1 LNGANDNTTVQ
12 RKIDEVR
19 ARTLAAEKEIRK
31 AFDTHSNKLSKVARN
46 KRARDMKGYE
56 ESAFAIARREIVEEA
71 EIMATGGDERGRES
85 GAVKKRKAS
94 SGEGDVGGK
103 GAGDANADV
112 ATAPPL
118 VETASVEK
126 DKEEEEEDKETT
138 VIETLITENAN
149 KVEEKT
155 EEHRN
160 DKETEEEEFFEPSLV
175 LKTDSGTELDIKNFQ
190 SSADVAPEQ
199 RRYLTFLQ
207 KHLSVILGV
216 GSRSSD

>member
-1 LNGANDNTTVQ
+1 MITTVL

-31 AFDTHSNKLSKVARN
+31 VFDTHSNKLSKIARS

-56 ESAFAIARREIVEEA
+56 ESAFAIARREIVEDA
-71 EIMATGGDERGRES
+71 ERMATWGDERGRES
-85 GAVKKRKAS
+85 GAAKKRKAS

-103 GAGDANADV
+103 GAGEANADV
-112 ATAPPL
+112 ATVPPL
-118 VETASVEK
+118 VETASVEE

-149 KVEEKT
+149 KVEEKKEEEKT

-160 DKETEEEEFFEPSLV
+160 DKETEEEAFFEPSLV

>member
-1 LNGANDNTTVQ
+1 MITVQ

-19 ARTLAAEKEIRK
+19 ARTLAAEEAIRVV
-31 AFDTHSNKLSKVARN
+31 FDTHSKRLSKIARN

-85 GAVKKRKAS
+85 GAAKKRKAS
-94 SGEGDVGGK
+94 SREGDVGGK
-103 GAGDANADV
+103 GVGEANADV

-118 VETASVEK
+118 VETASVEE
-126 DKEEEEEDKETT
+126 DKEEEEDKETT
-138 VIETLITENAN
+138 VIETLITENVN
-149 KVEEKT
+149 KVEKKKEEEKT

-175 LKTDSGTELDIKNFQ
+175 LKTDSGAELDIKNFQ

-199 RRYLTFLQ
+199 RRYFTFLQ
-207 KHLSVILGV
+207 KRLGVILGV

>member
-1 LNGANDNTTVQ
+1 M
-12 RKIDEVR
+12 R

-31 AFDTHSNKLSKVARN
+31 VFDAHSNKLSKIARS

-71 EIMATGGDERGRES
+71 ERMATWGDDGGRES
-85 GAVKKRKAS
+85 GAAKKRKAS
-94 SGEGDVGGK
+94 SGEGDVEGK
-103 GAGDANADV
+103 GAGEANADV

>member
-1 LNGANDNTTVQ
+1 MRIITVQ

-19 ARTLAAEKEIRK
+19 ARTLAAEEAIRVV
-31 AFDTHSNKLSKVARN
+31 FDAHSKRLSKIARS

-56 ESAFAIARREIVEEA
+56 ESAFAIARREIVEDA
-71 EIMATGGDERGRES
+71 ERMATGGVERGRES
-85 GAVKKRKAS
+85 GAAKKRKAS

-103 GAGDANADV
+103 GVGEANADA

-118 VETASVEK
+118 VETASVEE
-126 DKEEEEEDKETT
+126 DKEEEEDKETT

>member
-1 LNGANDNTTVQ
+1 M
-12 RKIDEVR
+12 R

-71 EIMATGGDERGRES
+71 ERMATWGDDGGRES
-85 GAVKKRKAS
+85 GAAKKRKAS
-94 SGEGDVGGK
+94 SGGGDVEGK
-103 GAGDANADV
+103 GAGEANADV

-118 VETASVEK
+118 VETASVEE

>member
-1 LNGANDNTTVQ
+1 MLQMITTVQ

-31 AFDTHSNKLSKVARN
+31 AFDTHSNKLSKIARN

-71 EIMATGGDERGRES
+71 EIMATGGEERGRES
-85 GAVKKRKAS
+85 GAAKKRKAS

-103 GAGDANADV
+103 GAGEANADV

-118 VETASVEK
+118 VETASVEE
-126 DKEEEEEDKETT
+126 DKEEEEDKETT

>member
-1 LNGANDNTTVQ
+1 MLRMITTVQ

-31 AFDTHSNKLSKVARN
+31 AFDTHSNKLSKIARN

-71 EIMATGGDERGRES
+71 EIMTTGGDERGRES
-85 GAVKKRKAS
+85 GAAKKRKAS

-103 GAGDANADV
+103 GAGEANADV

-118 VETASVEK
+118 VETASVEE
-126 DKEEEEEDKETT
+126 DKEEEDKETT

>member
-1 LNGANDNTTVQ
+1 MITVQ

-31 AFDTHSNKLSKVARN
+31 VFDAHSNKLSKIARS

-94 SGEGDVGGK
+94 SGEGDVEGK
-103 GAGDANADV
+103 GAGEADADV

-118 VETASVEK
+118 VETASVEE

>member
-1 LNGANDNTTVQ
+1 MNGANDNTTVQ

>member
-126 DKEEEEEDKETT
+126 DKEEEEDKETT

>member
-1 LNGANDNTTVQ
+1 MVQMITTVQ

-71 EIMATGGDERGRES
+71 EIMATRGEERGRES

-103 GAGDANADV
+103 GAGEANADV

-118 VETASVEK
+118 VATASVEE
-126 DKEEEEEDKETT
+126 DKEEEEDKETT

-155 EEHRN
+155 EEQRN

>member
-1 LNGANDNTTVQ
+1 MRIITVQ

-19 ARTLAAEKEIRK
+19 ARTLAAEEAIRVV
-31 AFDTHSNKLSKVARN
+31 FDAHSKRLSKIARS

-56 ESAFAIARREIVEEA
+56 ESAFAIARREIVEDA
-71 EIMATGGDERGRES
+71 ERMATGGVERGRES
-85 GAVKKRKAS
+85 GAAKKRKAS

-103 GAGDANADV
+103 GVGEANADA

-118 VETASVEK
+118 VETASVEE
-126 DKEEEEEDKETT
+126 DKEEEEDKETT
-138 VIETLITENAN
+138 VIETLITENVN
-149 KVEEKT
+149 KVEEKKEEEKT

-216 GSRSSD
+216 GSRSSH

>member
-1 LNGANDNTTVQ
+1 
-12 RKIDEVR
+12 
-19 ARTLAAEKEIRK
+19 
-31 AFDTHSNKLSKVARN
+31 
-46 KRARDMKGYE
+46 MKGYE

-71 EIMATGGDERGRES
+71 EIMTTGGDERGRES

-103 GAGDANADV
+103 GAGEANADV

-118 VETASVEK
+118 VETASVE
-126 DKEEEEEDKETT
+126 EEEEEDKETT

>member
-1 LNGANDNTTVQ
+1 MITTVQ

-71 EIMATGGDERGRES
+71 EIMATRGEERGRES

-103 GAGDANADV
+103 GAGEANTDV

-118 VETASVEK
+118 VETASVEE
-126 DKEEEEEDKETT
+126 DKEEEEDKETT
-138 VIETLITENAN
+138 VIETLIIENAN

-155 EEHRN
+155 EEQRN

>member
-1 LNGANDNTTVQ
+1 MLRMITTVQ

-71 EIMATGGDERGRES
+71 EIMATRGEERGRES

-103 GAGDANADV
+103 GAGEANADV

-118 VETASVEK
+118 VATASVEEDK
-126 DKEEEEEDKETT
+126 DEEEDKETT
-138 VIETLITENAN
+138 VIETLIIENAN

-155 EEHRN
+155 EEQRN

>member
-1 LNGANDNTTVQ
+1 LNAANDNTTVQ

-31 AFDTHSNKLSKVARN
+31 AFDTHSNKLSKVARS

-103 GAGDANADV
+103 GAGEANADV

-118 VETASVEK
+118 VETASVEE
-126 DKEEEEEDKETT
+126 DKEEEDKETT

>member
-1 LNGANDNTTVQ
+1 
-12 RKIDEVR
+12 
-19 ARTLAAEKEIRK
+19 
-31 AFDTHSNKLSKVARN
+31 
-46 KRARDMKGYE
+46 MKGYE
-56 ESAFAIARREIVEEA
+56 ESAFAIARREIVEDA
-71 EIMATGGDERGRES
+71 ERMATGGVERGRES
-85 GAVKKRKAS
+85 GAAKKRKAS

-103 GAGDANADV
+103 GVGEANADA

-118 VETASVEK
+118 VETASVEE
-126 DKEEEEEDKETT
+126 DKEEEEDKETT
-138 VIETLITENAN
+138 VIETLITENVN
-149 KVEEKT
+149 KVEEKKEEEKT

>member
-1 LNGANDNTTVQ
+1 MITVQ

-19 ARTLAAEKEIRK
+19 ARTLAAEEAIRVV
-31 AFDTHSNKLSKVARN
+31 FDTHSKRLSKIARS

-85 GAVKKRKAS
+85 GAAKKRKAS
-94 SGEGDVGGK
+94 SREGDVGGK
-103 GAGDANADV
+103 GVGEANADV

-118 VETASVEK
+118 VETASVEE
-126 DKEEEEEDKETT
+126 DKEEEEDKETT

-175 LKTDSGTELDIKNFQ
+175 LKTDSGAELDIKNFQ

-199 RRYLTFLQ
+199 RRYFTFLQ
-207 KHLSVILGV
+207 KRLGVILGV

>member
-1 LNGANDNTTVQ
+1 MNGANDNTTVQ

-126 DKEEEEEDKETT
+126 DKEEEEDKETT